1 VPGELTRRWFAR
13 PAPVVAPE
21 LLGRHLV
28 RRLPDG
34 TVCRIRIVETEAYEP
49 DDPASHSFRGQTA
62 RNTSMFE
69 EAGHAYVYLVYGIH
83 HAVNVVTGPRGHGGA
98 VLIRA
103 GEPLDGLAAMGA
115 RRGTGDVR
123 ALCRGPGRL
132 TQALEVDRSLDGVD
146 LLRSPVL
153 WLEAGRR
160 VPTSGTMST
169 RRIGVTGGADTAW
182 RWVETGSSW
191 ATPSPRD

>member
-1 VPGELTRRWFAR
+1 
-13 PAPVVAPE
+13 VAPE

-34 TVCRIRIVETEAYEP
+34 AVCRIRIVETEAYEA
-49 DDPASHSFRGQTA
+49 DDPASHSFRGKTA
-62 RNTSMFE
+62 RNASMFAD
-69 EAGHAYVYLVYGIH
+69 AGHAYVYLVYGIH

-103 GEPLDGLAAMGA
+103 GEPLEGLAAMGA
-115 RRGTGDVR
+115 RRGTGDAR

-132 TQALEVDRSLDGVD
+132 AQALQVDRALDGVD
-146 LLRSPVL
+146 LLRSSVL
-153 WLEAGRR
+153 WLEAGSPIPRSKM
-160 VPTSGTMST
+160 TST
-169 RRIGVTGGADTAW
+169 RRVGVTAGADTPW

-191 ATPSPRD
+191 ATPTPRD